1 MGMASLMFGLMFL
14 FMATGI
20 PIGLVSVI
28 NYFYYGFSRQYFRFS
43 DDCPANVYNNRFI
56 SPFSNTIF
64 ILAGN
69 LMEYGGIS
77 RRLIAFIRV
86 FLKRVPAALP
96 SVTTVASGFFGAIS
110 GSNPATVAAIGG
122 VMAPHMIEAG
132 YKKADAAAIIASSGT
147 LGVIIPPSIPMVVYA
162 ITASVSVASMFMAG
176 FIPGFL
182 LIVGMCIVHFIK
194 FRETEKISH
203 EKTTLREALHTTLDA
218 SFALIMPLIILGDIR
233 RNFTP
238 TEAAAVSCVY
248 AFIIGIFVYKELKIS
263 DLPGIFNKT
272 AKTTAIALLYF
283 V

>member
-1 MGMASLMFGLMFL
+1 MIAQRMFTTIDSFPLL
-14 FMATGI
+14 AI
-20 PIGLVSVI
+20 P
-28 NYFYYGFSRQYFRFS
+28 F
-43 DDCPANVYNNRFI
+43 
-56 SPFSNTIF
+56 F

-176 FIPGFL
+176 FIPGF
-182 LIVGMCIVHFIK
+182 C
-194 FRETEKISH
+194 
-203 EKTTLREALHTTLDA
+203 
-218 SFALIMPLIILGDIR
+218 
-233 RNFTP
+233 
-238 TEAAAVSCVY
+238 
-248 AFIIGIFVYKELKIS
+248 
-263 DLPGIFNKT
+263 
-272 AKTTAIALLYF
+272 
-283 V
+283 